1 MILSVIDKIYQFFEY
16 KFLPDKQQDELKL
29 PKWVNVSKERFNGIL
44 STITEAKKDGLK
56 TSVNGRETT
65 LYKAEHLL
73 KDLASGKI
81 DVRRVQC
88 CWWCGDNST
97 KENGYKKSK

>member
-1 MILSVIDKIYQFFEY
+1 MLLTKFINFFEY

-81 DVRRVQC
+81 DVRRVQYC
-88 CWWCGDNST
+88 
-97 KENGYKKSK
+97 

>member
-81 DVRRVQC
+81 DVRRVQYC
-88 CWWCGDNST
+88 
-97 KENGYKKSK
+97 

>member
-1 MILSVIDKIYQFFEY
+1 MILSVIDKIYEFFEY

-29 PKWVNVSKERFNGIL
+29 PKWVNVSKERFNRIL

-88 CWWCGDNST
+88 C
-97 KENGYKKSK
+97 